1 MDGDRETLY
10 WSHGKLCVNKLF
22 ISGSTWMQPFIRSI
36 KIYSS
41 MLLLPTEVQ
50 VAAVKAL
57 IEKIFAVLLLFKWVY
72 DVSPV

>member
-1 MDGDRETLY
+1 
-10 WSHGKLCVNKLF
+10 
-22 ISGSTWMQPFIRSI
+22 MQPFIRSI

-57 IEKIFAVLLLFKWVY
+57 IEKRFAVLLLFMMLVQYRGFLHDVY
-72 DVSPV
+72 FDVGV

>member
-1 MDGDRETLY
+1 MEIERHFIDLMVN
-10 WSHGKLCVNKLF
+10 CVNKF
-22 ISGSTWMQPFIRSI
+22 ISGSTWMPPFIRSI

-50 VAAVKAL
+50 VAAVKAR
-57 IEKIFAVLLLFKWVY
+57 IEKIFAVLLLFKCVY